1 MSRHRLIRPEI
12 LKPSQ
17 FRIRAPKEDTIQA
30 STSNYGSIYPIHSF
44 VSDQFHYKMIINIKI
59 SQAIYLIEKSRI

>member
-12 LKPSQ
+12 FEPSQ
-17 FRIRAPKEDTIQA
+17 FWIRAPKEDTIQA

-44 VSDQFHYKMIINIKI
+44 VSDQFPTK
-59 SQAIYLIEKSRI
+59 